1 MNHDLN
7 QYLSEVFRNDLK
19 TPANKNFSNQFAFLL
34 RQKEYKNTDTFIV
47 DDKFNLGLDEIA

>member
-1 MNHDLN
+1 MNPDLN

-19 TPANKNFSNQFAFLL
+19 RPANENPGNQIAFLL

-47 DDKFNLGLDEIA
+47 DNKFNLGLDEIA